1 MMFDTSKSGGCTERV
16 NYLKRGFLFYMCA
29 SCMLLAQ
36 FAIYLVNSNYWESLN
51 FVGGFYYLM
60 AALGQAFLF
69 NLIPWVILYIPF
81 TWWRQMRKVGT
92 ILFTCAIFLLNV
104 LAYLNGI
111 VFQLYKFHINGFV
124 LDLAFGGGGNQVFV
138 FNNTLV
144 LHGVLIGLLILLFT
158 LAVVFIAYRYAR
170 YVTSKQVKIGI
181 YLFLFSCIAPQL
193 THAYAAAANVNSI
206 TEVSACL
213 PQFYPLTANRLM
225 LKLGVVKKEDLYV
238 NNPDKG
244 KGHSFVYP
252 LHPLEKVDSVKPLNI
267 IYLILD
273 SWNFRTF
280 TRECCPNIR
289 AFGDRSAVFNL
300 HLSSSNGTR
309 GGIFGLF
316 FGISAT
322 YWQDF
327 ERTGVQPLFI
337 ENLLEN
343 GYDIETFASAT
354 LVNPPFYRIVFGDVK
369 DIRKE
374 TPGATPFDRDNRIT
388 EDFLNYLDERKD
400 VNRPFFSFVFY
411 DLLHAIDIPAPYRK
425 KFQPSWDYANYLA
438 LNNNLDPEPFFN
450 LYRNCAYY
458 VDSLVGKVVNKLEAN
473 GLLDNSVIVITGDH
487 GQEFNENKKNFWG
500 HGSDFSNAQV
510 HVPFILYYPGN
521 NPGVYSHR
529 TSHYDVTPTL
539 MKRVLGVKNPAE
551 DYSMGRDL
559 FDPER
564 QPFHLAG
571 DPQNYAFIMD
581 NVIYEKK
588 VAGNIQVTD
597 SLLNR
602 LSRNQ
607 INSGLLLKAIEFKNM
622 FLKK

>member
-1 MMFDTSKSGGCTERV
+1 MIDQGKLGTISNLDISQAHDYHGMSVMRRLLGTGMENCRITARTYDFPV
-16 NYLKRGFLFYMCA
+16 NYHCGREGLHKGEKTIVDTRKRAEFVFPDGKVGFFD
-29 SCMLLAQ
+29 
-36 FAIYLVNSNYWESLN
+36 FAGEQYFNYFRTRHLTLQGDCGE
-51 FVGGFYYLM
+51 VHDQQ
-60 AALGQAFLF
+60 AAWLGQDGYPVRGSIQRDELGQYS
-69 NLIPWVILYIPF
+69 NLEGYGMRSLRLNGEILYRNPYADRDLRLTDEEIAVA
-81 TWWRQMRKVGT
+81 QMMEGMKT
-92 ILFTCAIFLLNV
+92 
-104 LAYLNGI
+104 
-111 VFQLYKFHINGFV
+111 
-124 LDLAFGGGGNQVFV
+124 
-138 FNNTLV
+138 
-144 LHGVLIGLLILLFT
+144 
-158 LAVVFIAYRYAR
+158 
-170 YVTSKQVKIGI
+170 YVETGK
-181 YLFLFSCIAPQL
+181 
-193 THAYAAAANVNSI
+193 
-206 TEVSACL
+206 EV
-213 PQFYPLTANRLM
+213 Y
-225 LKLGVVKKEDLYV
+225 
-238 NNPDKG
+238 
-244 KGHSFVYP
+244 
-252 LHPLEKVDSVKPLNI
+252 PLEKVDSVKPLNI

-289 AFGDRSAVFNL
+289 AFGDRSAVFNR

-400 VNRPFFSFVFY
+400 VNKPFFSFVFY

-521 NPGVYSHR
+521 TPGVYSHR

-564 QPFHLAG
+564 PPFHLAG